1 MNEEF
6 VFDLI
11 SLADDE
17 FVLEASRKRRSIKL
31 GKRAISLFAAAV
43 LCGIVLAC
51 AAAAVVVTGIV
62 HKGDLNEFYT
72 SSAVDEM
79 QSRGY
84 TFGKTVENEHAR
96 MTLESV
102 IVDDFRCHP
111 VFTLEA
117 LDDETDD
124 YFKRQFSEPAPD
136 TPHNVEYLVCKL
148 CYADNGELIYD
159 NIGLMWYRY
168 YGKDKSVTLRADI
181 LYSRDGVWIGDER
194 KNIVIDRSR
203 KLKLSVEIIYADN
216 ISDLHLLDGLETE
229 LPHSEPVKYV
239 RLYSQSGEQV
249 YISELGIAVPRTYGD
264 QTPWLYTIKWKDGS
278 VTKEYETGSS
288 GGIYNTIG
296 KEMCLIDFRRLIDPD
311 NIESIE
317 LFGTTYTRRE

>member
-1 MNEEF
+1 MNEEKI
-6 VFDLI
+6 FDMI

-17 FVLEASRKRRSIKL
+17 YVLDASHKKRTIRL
-31 GKRAISLFAAAV
+31 GKHAVSMLAAALICTV
-43 LCGIVLAC
+43 LLAC
-51 AAAAVVVTGIV
+51 VAAAVVVTNIV
-62 HKGDLNEFYT
+62 HKGSLNDFYE
-72 SSAVDEM
+72 SSTVSEM
-79 QSRGY
+79 ESRGY
-84 TFGKTVENEHAR
+84 TVGKSVENGHAR
-96 MTLESV
+96 LTLDSV
-102 IVDDFRCHP
+102 MSDNFRCHP

-124 YFKRQFSEPAPD
+124 YFKRQFSEPEPD

-239 RLYSQSGEQV
+239 RLYSQSGEQA